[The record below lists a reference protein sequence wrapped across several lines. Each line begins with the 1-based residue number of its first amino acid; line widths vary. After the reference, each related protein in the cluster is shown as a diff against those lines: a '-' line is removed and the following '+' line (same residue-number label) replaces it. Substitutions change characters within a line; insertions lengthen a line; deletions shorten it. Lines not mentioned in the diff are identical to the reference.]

1 MFGDHGLCGLLEESA
16 HEKSP
21 KCLGGNL
28 GDFGEFCKGL
38 ILIARRVRPAPEIIW
53 ENEPLIC
60 ISLGNLLDN
69 ERIYFGKNEIFICEG
84 SEIKARHP
92 LQDLI
97 YLSRTM
103 MALFGTHV
111 WRLEF
116 RADGSQVA
124 YHFYPKA
131 DGFAIFYKQLV
142 QNHPRTIMDCWSE
155 WRR

>member
-1 MFGDHGLCGLLEESA
+1 MAYIFIFLVGC
-16 HEKSP
+16 
-21 KCLGGNL
+21 
-28 GDFGEFCKGL
+28 FIF

-60 ISLGNLLDN
+60 ISLCNLLDN

>member
-1 MFGDHGLCGLLEESA
+1 M
-16 HEKSP
+16 
-21 KCLGGNL
+21 
-28 GDFGEFCKGL
+28 
-38 ILIARRVRPAPEIIW
+38 PAEYGQIW

-60 ISLGNLLDN
+60 INLGNLLDN

-103 MALFGTHV
+103 MALFGTYV

>member
-1 MFGDHGLCGLLEESA
+1 MAYIFIFLVGC
-16 HEKSP
+16 
-21 KCLGGNL
+21 
-28 GDFGEFCKGL
+28 FIF

-111 WRLEF
+111 WRLELLIIF
-116 RADGSQVA
+116 I
-124 YHFYPKA
+124 PKPTDSLFFINNWFKIIRVPLWTVGVNGGNRQFGA
-131 DGFAIFYKQLV
+131 A
-142 QNHPRTIMDCWSE
+142 NE
-155 WRR
+155 